1 MGKGTGKTVNNF
13 LLQEQMEEINMVIV
27 GVKILPK
34 KEVLDVQGR
43 AIAETLKR
51 RKYLIEECQYGKF
64 IKLKI
69 NTANKEEALNKA
81 REMAESVLCNSLVES
96 YDLEILS

>member
-1 MGKGTGKTVNNF
+1 
-13 LLQEQMEEINMVIV
+13 MVIV

-51 RKYLIEECQYGKF
+51 RKHLIEECQYGKF

-96 YDLEILS
+96 YELEILS

>member
-1 MGKGTGKTVNNF
+1 
-13 LLQEQMEEINMVIV
+13 MVTV

-51 RKYLIEECQYGKF
+51 QGNLIEECQYGKY
-64 IKLKI
+64 IKLTI
-69 NTANKEEALNKA
+69 NTSDKTEALKKA
-81 REMAESVLCNSLVES
+81 KEMAESVLCNSLVEH
-96 YDLEILS
+96 YDLEVLS